1 MTRIFLPISLLSGG
15 SGEALTRPNANIALP
30 PRYLLRQRVQDQI
43 SRAATIRENPQIRW
57 WGDSWSL
64 CSSRVLSICRP
75 ASRESFYRAV
85 CVDEISGSFAREKQ
99 LLVGA
104 RRSLLRYFDDHN
116 RKRNSSPS
124 ETARQEFHPQTS
136 EEGGRDDP

>member
-1 MTRIFLPISLLSGG
+1 MTVVLASLEGVFDL
-15 SGEALTRPNANIALP
+15 
-30 PRYLLRQRVQDQI
+30 
-43 SRAATIRENPQIRW
+43 
-57 WGDSWSL
+57 
-64 CSSRVLSICRP
+64 RP
-75 ASRESFYRAV
+75 AVGEVSAGQFASN
-85 CVDEISGSFAREKQ
+85 EISGSFAREKQ

-104 RRSLLRYFDDHN
+104 RRSLLRYFDDDK